1 MHALSAL
8 AEAVLVCLGSSYLA
22 VGIPICIALL
32 YIIQNY
38 YLRTSRQLR
47 LLDIEARAPLFT
59 HFLETRDG
67 VASIRAYGWVE
78 QRMEAN
84 CKILNE
90 SQKPFYLFWCIQRW
104 LTLVLDLFVAGLA
117 TVLVATA
124 VQVRT
129 AYLGVALFSLISFSS
144 TLQQLVGEWTQLET
158 AIGAINRVR
167 AFASD
172 TESEEESPHLPDL
185 PPDWPDGGAIKFA
198 NVSASYNNTSH
209 PVLRQVDLSIRP
221 GQKVAICGRTG
232 R

>member
-1 MHALSAL
+1 M
-8 AEAVLVCLGSSYLA
+8 CLGSGYLA

-47 LLDIEARAPLFT
+47 LLDIEAKAPLFT

-67 VASIRAYGWVE
+67 AACIRAYGWME
-78 QRMEAN
+78 QRMKSN

-90 SQKPFYLFWCIQRW
+90 SQKPYYLLWCIQRW

-124 VQVRT
+124 VHDRT
-129 AYLGVALFSLISFSS
+129 PYLGVALFSLISFSS
-144 TLQQLVGEWTQLET
+144 TLQALVVEWTQLET

-167 AFASD
+167 AFAID
-172 TESEEESPHLPDL
+172 TESEEESTNMPDL
-185 PPDWPDGGAIKFA
+185 PPDWPNDGAIKFA
-198 NVSASYNNTSH
+198 NVSAFYGDASH
-209 PVLRQVDLSIRP
+209 PVLRQVDFSIRP